1 MSRRAGNWQASE
13 GSFRRQ
19 HPSCSIPK
27 GTSCY
32 KKGLGP
38 GRPLR
43 SRWRAIWLRSW
54 GQSISLKNS
63 DCRREMP
70 CIEETQDSTIWNS
83 CMWHVVG
90 RWSGILTYYPYQGEK
105 NMGHLNTVHPGWAG
119 SSGSHL
125 AERAGSSQRGRPWVL
140 DIPKGTATTGT
151 TQKHNRKGLH
161 YHILQWFPTRV
172 GFTIHN
178 PTLFWEG
185 CCR

>member
-43 SRWRAIWLRSW
+43 SRWRSLEFFGGCHLAEVLGACGMWW
-54 GQSISLKNS
+54 GGGVVFSH
-63 DCRREMP
+63 
-70 CIEETQDSTIWNS
+70 TIP
-83 CMWHVVG
+83 
-90 RWSGILTYYPYQGEK
+90 TKEK

-140 DIPKGTATTGT
+140 DVPKGTGTTGT
-151 TQKHNRKGLH
+151 TQKHSRKGVN

-178 PTLFWEG
+178 PTLFWGG
-185 CCR
+185 CRR